1 MQGLSNDTMHRLPP
15 SIFANEPFH
24 EVIDRYRF
32 VPTIEVVEALRK
44 EGWYPAKVLESRTR
58 ID

>member
-1 MQGLSNDTMHRLPP
+1 MHRLPP